1 MMLAEATGDAEL
13 VLAILK
19 GLCANILVGEH
30 VRVVINHMKQA
41 DQTRIEER
49 ENLHIG
55 IVMLTTLVFAMWAYE
70 CDPTGYTLSGW
81 IALIAIVTMFIIPIA
96 YNVFRVL
103 KLHKLL

>member
-103 KLHKLL
+103 KLHKSL

>member
-1 MMLAEATGDAEL
+1 MVLTEAADDAKL

-19 GLCANILVGEH
+19 GLCANIPVGEH

-103 KLHKLL
+103 KLHKSL